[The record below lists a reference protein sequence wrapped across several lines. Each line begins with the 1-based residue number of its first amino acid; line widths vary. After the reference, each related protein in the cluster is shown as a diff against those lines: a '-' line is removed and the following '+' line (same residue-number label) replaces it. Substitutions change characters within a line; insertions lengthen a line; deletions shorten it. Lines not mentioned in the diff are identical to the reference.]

1 MVALKSHNMDDPE
14 DWHKASPY
22 KMKGWEMKFIAI
34 LRQVPENEARLKV
47 EGGKVGLNGV
57 TMVLDGM
64 DEWGVEEVIRLK
76 EAHGGEAVVVA
87 LGPERSEE
95 AIRTALAM
103 GADRAVHLVSEGYID
118 PITQAQTLA
127 ETVLEEAPTL
137 VFTGGQQADWDSQAL
152 GPALAEALGWPSVT
166 WTTKVELEGQTHA
179 KAKHDL
185 DEGQE
190 IVRVSLPAVF
200 TSQQG
205 LNEPRYPTL
214 PGIMKAKKKEIRKI
228 PLSVSS
234 KVEVLE
240 QTIQERSRLNK
251 VIDGT
256 KDPVAAANELV
267 KLLHEEAKVI

>member
-1 MVALKSHNMDDPE
+1 
-14 DWHKASPY
+14 
-22 KMKGWEMKFIAI
+22 MKFIAT
-34 LRQVPENEARLKV
+34 LRQVPENEARLKI
-47 EGGKVGLNGV
+47 EGGKVSLNGV

-64 DEWGVEEVIRLK
+64 DEWAVEEVIRLK

-87 LGPERSEE
+87 LGPERFEE

-103 GADRAVHLVSEGYID
+103 GADRAVHLVSDGYID
-118 PITQAQTLA
+118 PITQAQNLA
-127 ETVLEEAPTL
+127 QTILEESPTL

-152 GPALAEALGWPSVT
+152 GPALAEALGWPVVS
-166 WTTKVELEGQTHA
+166 WTTKIELEGETHA

-190 IVRVSLPAVF
+190 IVRVALPAVF

-214 PGIMKAKKKEIRKI
+214 PGIMKAKKKEIRKV
-228 PLSVSS
+228 PLSVGS

-240 QTIQERSRLNK
+240 QTIQERSRLGK

-256 KDPVAAANELV
+256 KDPVSAANELV
-267 KLLHEEAKVI
+267 RLLHEEAKVI